1 MYYNIMYHV
10 YTSTIRNMSCIYMY
24 YISILSCIY
33 RYFLADSILAHHVTS
48 LDVSIDFKL
57 LLKNYCKI
65 LYIVY
70 ILHGTG
76 LLEKAL
82 WKGTQ

>member
-1 MYYNIMYHV
+1 
-10 YTSTIRNMSCIYMY
+10 MY

-33 RYFLADSILAHHVTS
+33 RYFLADSILAHVTS
-48 LDVSIDFKL
+48 LDVSIDFPL
-57 LLKNYCKI
+57 LLKNNCKI

-70 ILHGTG
+70 ILHDSG

-82 WKGTQ
+82 KKGTQ